1 MSDEKIQAGVADE
14 GVVNLDTPDEGLSEG
29 QTPAEVTQEVR
40 TPGGEKGVQDL
51 HTPGGGADTVRTP
64 DDQPDTFPREYVEKL
79 RRESAGYRERARQV
93 DEVEQ
98 RADELARRLHA
109 ALVAADGRLA
119 DPTDLPF
126 DLAHLDDDEALTRA
140 IADLVDTKPHLKA
153 RRIAGDIGAGYRG
166 DSPAPRVDLLQ
177 IMKGMQ

>member
-79 RRESAGYRERARQV
+79 RKESAGYRERARQV

-98 RADELARRLHA
+98 RADGLARRLHA

-119 DPTDLPF
+119 DPTDLQF
-126 DLAHLDDDEALTRA
+126 DPAHLDSEDSLKSA
-140 IADLVDTKPHLKA
+140 IADLVTAKPHLKA
-153 RRIAGDIGAGYRG
+153 RRVTGDIGAGARG
-166 DSPAPRVDLLQ
+166 STGGPKADLIE
-177 IMKGMQ
+177 IMRGF